1 MQFLLAF
8 DEEIKLTY
16 KVGHH
21 ILEALKSNNIKQL
34 QQVLHRSKNLGIS
47 KSLKRVINTLINYLP
62 YISNTFQNPH
72 LTNGPIED
80 INNKIK
86 LIKRV
91 AYGYRNFNNF
101 RNRILIISRLY
112 VSEYKKRAKQQK
124 LAT

>member
-1 MQFLLAF
+1 M
-8 DEEIKLTY
+8 
-16 KVGHH
+16 
-21 ILEALKSNNIKQL
+21 
-34 QQVLHRSKNLGIS
+34 LHRSKNLGIS
-47 KSLKRVINTLINYLP
+47 KGLKRVISTLINYLP
-62 YISNTFQNPH
+62 YIANTVQNPH
-72 LTNGPIED
+72 LTNGPIEG

-112 VSEYKKRAKQQK
+112 VSEYKKRTKQQK